1 MTARLLQSLPDE
13 GAPAQLFILLHGVG
27 ASADDLVP
35 LAKVLRQSFPQ
46 AALLLPDGFEPFDAA
61 PTAAGRQWFSIL
73 GVTEENRAA
82 RVQAVL
88 PALIDWV
95 RGHQERLGLGPAA
108 TALVGFS
115 QGSIVSLEAAVA
127 APDLVGRVLAFSG
140 RFAQLPETVPPL
152 TTFHFFH
159 GGQDSVIPA
168 QQSTD
173 AFEHVAGL
181 DGGDATLDIA
191 AEVGHALHPALL
203 ERAVFRL
210 TNHVPPRLWREALG
224 LAGAP
229 TGSA

>member
-1 MTARLLQSLPDE
+1 MTARLMQSLPDS

-35 LAKVLRQSFPQ
+35 LAQVLRQAFPQ

-61 PTAAGRQWFSIL
+61 PTAQGRQWFSIV
-73 GVTEENRAA
+73 GVTEANRAD
-82 RVQAVL
+82 RVQAML
-88 PALIDWV
+88 PTLIDWV
-95 RGHQERLGLGPAA
+95 RSHQERLGVGAAA

-140 RFAQLPETVPPL
+140 RFAQLPDAAPPL

-159 GGQDSVIPA
+159 GGQDSVIPP
-168 QQSTD
+168 QQSTT
-173 AFEHVAGL
+173 AFEHVAAL
-181 DGGDATLDIA
+181 DDGDATLDIA
-191 AEVGHALHPALL
+191 EEVRHELHPALL

-210 TNHVPPRLWREALG
+210 THHVPPRLWREAMS

-229 TGSA
+229 TGMA

>member
-1 MTARLLQSLPDE
+1 MTARLLQSLPDA

-61 PTAAGRQWFSIL
+61 PTAAGRQWFSIA

-82 RVQAVL
+82 RVQAVV
-88 PALIDWV
+88 PGLIDWV
-95 RGHQERLGLGPAA
+95 RGHQARLGVGAAA

-115 QGSIVSLEAAVA
+115 QGSIVSLEAATA

-140 RFAQLPETVPPL
+140 RFAQLPASAPER

-159 GGQDSVIPA
+159 GGQDPVIPA
-168 QQSTD
+168 QLSTA

-191 AEVGHALHPALL
+191 DEVGHELHPALL
-203 ERAVFRL
+203 ERAIFRL
-210 TNHVPPRLWREALG
+210 THHVPPRLWREALSQ
-224 LAGAP
+224 AGAP

>member
-1 MTARLLQSLPDE
+1 MTARLMQSLPDS

-61 PTAAGRQWFSIL
+61 PTAAGRQWFSIA
-73 GVTEENRAA
+73 GVTDENRAG
-82 RVQAVL
+82 RVQAVVPVL
-88 PALIDWV
+88 VDWV
-95 RGHQERLGLGPAA
+95 RGHQERLGVGPAA

-140 RFAQLPETVPPL
+140 RFAQLPDAVPPL

-159 GGQDSVIPA
+159 GGQDPVIPA
-168 QQSTD
+168 QLSTA
-173 AFEHVAGL
+173 AFEHVAAL

-191 AEVGHALHPALL
+191 DEVGHTLHPALL

-210 TNHVPPRLWREALG
+210 THHVPPRLWREAMS

>member
-1 MTARLLQSLPDE
+1 MTARLMQSLPDT

-35 LAKVLRQSFPQ
+35 LAQVLRQSVPQ

-61 PTAAGRQWFSIL
+61 PTAQGRQWFSVV
-73 GVTEENRAA
+73 GVTEENRVE
-82 RVQAVL
+82 RVQAVV
-88 PALIDWV
+88 PTLIDWV
-95 RGHQERLGLGPAA
+95 RGHQERLGVGAAA

-115 QGSIVSLEAAVA
+115 QGSIVSLEAAAA

-140 RFAQLPETVPPL
+140 RFAQLPEAAPPL

-159 GGQDSVIPA
+159 GGQDAVIPA
-168 QQSTD
+168 QQSTT
-173 AFEHVAGL
+173 AFEHVAAL

-191 AEVGHALHPALL
+191 EEVGHELHPALL

-210 TNHVPPRLWREALG
+210 THHVPPRLWREAMS

-229 TGSA
+229 TGMS

>member
-1 MTARLLQSLPDE
+1 MTARLMQSLPDS

-61 PTAAGRQWFSIL
+61 PTAQGRQWFSIV
-73 GVTEENRAA
+73 GVTEENRAE
-82 RVQAVL
+82 RVQAVV
-88 PALIDWV
+88 PTLIDWV
-95 RGHQERLGLGPAA
+95 RGHQQRLGVGPAA

-140 RFAQLPETVPPL
+140 RFAQLPEAAPPL

-159 GGQDSVIPA
+159 GAQDSVIPA
-168 QQSTD
+168 QQSTT
-173 AFEHVAGL
+173 AFEHVAAL
-181 DGGDATLDIA
+181 DDGDATLDIA
-191 AEVGHALHPALL
+191 EEVGHALHPALL

-210 TNHVPPRLWREALG
+210 THHVPPRLWREAMS

-229 TGSA
+229 IDAA

>member
-1 MTARLLQSLPDE
+1 MTARLIQSLPDT

-35 LAKVLRQSFPQ
+35 LAKALRASFPQ
-46 AALLLPDGFEPFDAA
+46 AALLLPDGFDAFDAA
-61 PTAAGRQWFSIL
+61 PTAQGRQWFSVV
-73 GVTEENRAA
+73 GVTEENRIE
-82 RVQAVL
+82 RVQAVV
-88 PALIDWV
+88 PTLIDWV
-95 RGHQERLGLGPAA
+95 RGHQTRLGVGAAA

-140 RFAQLPETVPPL
+140 RFARLPDVAPPL

-159 GGQDSVIPA
+159 GGQDTVIPA
-168 QQSTD
+168 QQSTA
-173 AFEHVAGL
+173 AFEHVAAL
-181 DGGDATLDIA
+181 DNGDATLDIA
-191 AEVGHALHPALL
+191 DEVGHALHPALL
-203 ERAVFRL
+203 ERAIFRL
-210 TNHVPPRLWREALG
+210 THHVPPRLWREAMS